1 MKLSTTLIS
10 LNEVRHTFDSSHTE
24 CSQAEVTLFSH
35 KHPTAGQTD
44 HKFVELLPV
53 LAGCNPAA
61 AQLLQVL
68 VEQSPVAQLE
78 LHHRQ
83 VQRHLHRQD
92 LETLGTHNPQYMKQV
107 AQDNLVGSLGIV
119 HTLLELLVHS
129 QVQADHN

>member
-35 KHPTAGQTD
+35 IHPTAGQTD
-44 HKFVELLPV
+44 HNFVELLLV

-68 VEQSPVAQLE
+68 VEQSPVAQLK
-78 LHHRQ
+78 LH
-83 VQRHLHRQD
+83 HRQD